1 MAKIKFGTSGWRAIL
16 GEDFTFRHVR
26 IVCQAIAQV
35 LRQDKV
41 AQQGVIIGHDARVMG
56 EQFARA
62 AAEVFAAHSIR
73 VLLCDRETPTPAIS
87 YHILHHQLAGGINI

>member
-41 AQQGVIIGHDARVMG
+41 AQQGVIIGHDSRFLG
-56 EQFARA
+56 EHFARA
-62 AAEVFAAHSIR
+62 AAEVFAALSLI
-73 VLLCDRETPTPAIS
+73 
-87 YHILHHQLAGGINI
+87 HI